1 MQRVAMIV
9 WNEFL
14 NDARVLKEAQ
24 TLQQAG
30 YKVKVFALHTPGVT
44 SQQEQLKDG
53 IEVFRV
59 ARSPLWRWRKGRTVS
74 NEAPRTSKPQGPIGK
89 LTFKHQLLRLIAR
102 TWTHTALL
110 WHMIR
115 YRPHL
120 VHAHDVNTLP
130 TSWLAARFSQ
140 ARLVYDAHEISTSRE
155 GYESFR
161 SLVGLIEKLLM
172 PKVDG
177 SITTTDAR
185 AKYFARA
192 YGVARPTV
200 LQNRPR
206 LTHCETSNRI
216 REELGLVA
224 PWPIIIYQ
232 GGLQQ
237 GRGLQKLIKTAK
249 EVPNAYFVLIGGG
262 RLTQSLIQLSEE
274 LGLQQ
279 RVHFIPTVALS
290 ELPKYT
296 ASADIGVQPIENTCL
311 NHYTTDSNKLFEY
324 LIAGL
329 PVVATDFPE
338 IRRIVRNNDVGI
350 LVPANNSPALA
361 YALNQL
367 VTDLELR
374 QKLANN
380 ARTTAS
386 ILNWEEQEACLVN
399 LYQQILPAPTPIE
412 QAR

>member
-1 MQRVAMIV
+1 M
-9 WNEFL
+9 
-14 NDARVLKEAQ
+14 
-24 TLQQAG
+24 
-30 YKVKVFALHTPGVT
+30 
-44 SQQEQLKDG
+44 
-53 IEVFRV
+53 
-59 ARSPLWRWRKGRTVS
+59 
-74 NEAPRTSKPQGPIGK
+74 
-89 LTFKHQLLRLIAR
+89 
-102 TWTHTALL
+102 
-110 WHMIR
+110 
-115 YRPHL
+115 
-120 VHAHDVNTLP
+120 HAHDVNTLP
-130 TSWLAARFSQ
+130 TAWLAARFSR

-161 SLVGLIEKLLM
+161 RLVGFVEKRLM
-172 PKVDG
+172 PKADG

-192 YGVARPTV
+192 YGVVRPTV

-206 LTHCETSNRI
+206 LTYCEQSNRI
-216 REELGLVA
+216 REELGLKA
-224 PWPIIIYQ
+224 PWPIIVYQ

-237 GRGLQKLIKTAK
+237 GRGLDKLIRTAK
-249 EVPNAYFVLIGGG
+249 DVPNAYFVLIGGG
-262 RLTQSLIQLSEE
+262 RLTQSLIQLCEE

-350 LVPANNSPALA
+350 LVPANNPPALA
-361 YALNQL
+361 HALNQL
-367 VTDLELR
+367 VTDIELR
-374 QKLANN
+374 KRLASN
-380 ARTTAS
+380 ASSIATT
-386 ILNWEEQEACLVN
+386 LNWEEQEARLVH
-399 LYQQILPAPTPIE
+399 LYQQILPAATPVK
-412 QAR
+412 QAL